1 MLGCYYTDVALELV
15 TYIDLYRLIDKPIT
29 KIITLMLRTKHHLII
44 YDLDH
49 VLKKDC
55 DPS

>member
-49 VLKKDC
+49 V
-55 DPS
+55 